1 MEINANFL
9 YWNWNKQMFIE
20 MLCRSLLV
28 YFFLSGTW
36 HLFISKK
43 ACKTRNCGLLGL
55 RCDINLKSLL
65 WLCNKSAVIHHIFS
79 GAHYI
84 YWVVNEDFLTFQFYR
99 FEIQSNCPWCS
110 LGPYVVNALHKD
122 HKVLVF
128 IYETSGISYWWNL
141 WSCFI
146 ALSASHASCYIYA
159 VRIQFLVLWCT

>member
-1 MEINANFL
+1 
-9 YWNWNKQMFIE
+9 MFIE

-84 YWVVNEDFLTFQFYR
+84 YWVVNEGFLTFQFYR

-110 LGPYVVNALHKD
+110 LGPYVVNALQKGR
-122 HKVLVF
+122 KVLVF

-146 ALSASHASCYIYA
+146 ALSVSHASCYIYA
-159 VRIQFLVLWCT
+159 VKIQFLVLWCT